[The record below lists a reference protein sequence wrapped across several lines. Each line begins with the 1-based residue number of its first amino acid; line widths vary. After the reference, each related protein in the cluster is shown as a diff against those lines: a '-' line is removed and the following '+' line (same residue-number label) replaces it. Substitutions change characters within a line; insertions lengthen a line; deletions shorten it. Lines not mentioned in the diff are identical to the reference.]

1 MADGG
6 NFGADSI
13 LHVNGGLFANAEVI
27 LLTPQEIAQLIRVNE
42 PDWSNVEPSIFGI
55 LFERTLDP
63 AKRSQI
69 GAHYTSKE
77 VPHFGAFSLAR

>member
-1 MADGG
+1 
-6 NFGADSI
+6 
-13 LHVNGGLFANAEVI
+13 VNGGLFGDAEVI
-27 LLTPQEIAQLIRVNE
+27 PLTPQEIAQLIRVNE
-42 PDWSNVEPSIFGI
+42 PDWTNVEPSTFGT

-77 VPHFGAFSLAR
+77 VPHFRAF